1 MVLLIDSEIQCNA
14 ERYFNKHKSWY
25 KLDVEGSFITR
36 NYFEET
42 VTPKPKAVKTAKKMS
57 RKTTKNINKF
67 EKPAFLKF
75 PHDTTVTLA
84 ANFGLF
90 ILGAFLFLFAYAF
103 LELIIVKEIV
113 EDYAKDS
120 PNARFTK
127 LQLLVT
133 SPQVTTGNFATH
145 NFTSR

>member
-25 KLDVEGSFITR
+25 KLDVEGSFIAR
-36 NYFEET
+36 NYLEET

-57 RKTTKNINKF
+57 RKTTVKIDKF
-67 EKPAFLKF
+67 EKPDFLKF

-84 ANFGLF
+84 ASFGLF
-90 ILGAFLFLFAYAF
+90 ILVAFLFFYTYAF
-103 LELIIVKEIV
+103 LGEITIVKAIV

-127 LQLLVT
+127 LQLVT